1 MNMFQVSGGP
11 FGQTISPSL
20 YVDLE
25 KDETASF
32 VKESLWHVFQK
43 INCGHIDLQFSQT
56 SQISYLHLQ
65 VTWKRVVWSF
75 KSPQNLST
83 PLRGDPGIPPL
94 KVVDPFTFS
103 PAFFLDKKERK
114 GDYLE
119 DWLPASK

>member
-83 PLRGDPGIPPL
+83 PLRGDPGIR
-94 KVVDPFTFS
+94 DPTSQSGGPFHFFAGFS
-103 PAFFLDKKERK
+103 FRQK
-114 GDYLE
+114 GE
-119 DWLPASK
+119 KGWLLGGLAPS